1 MRPVP
6 VGVKQG
12 ETRARTP
19 GPLDLFRPQYLRLL
33 LLGLAGVCLIV
44 LGSSMTK
51 AVRTSG
57 STSQSSPYSLKEEE
71 QSLARQIEEVVSA
84 IKGVGKV
91 RAAVTLERGPESV
104 YARNVTSSRTSSS
117 ERTGS
122 DTRDHLTENESSQPV
137 TGRLGGTD
145 SVLIERVE
153 AVKVAGC
160 LVVAEGVS
168 SSRVK
173 LEVYRAVETLLGL
186 PVSKIQVVPMK
197 GGK

>member
-1 MRPVP
+1 M
-6 VGVKQG
+6 
-12 ETRARTP
+12 
-19 GPLDLFRPQYLRLL
+19 
-33 LLGLAGVCLIV
+33 
-44 LGSSMTK
+44 
-51 AVRTSG
+51 
-57 STSQSSPYSLKEEE
+57 
-71 QSLARQIEEVVSA
+71 ARQIEEVVSA